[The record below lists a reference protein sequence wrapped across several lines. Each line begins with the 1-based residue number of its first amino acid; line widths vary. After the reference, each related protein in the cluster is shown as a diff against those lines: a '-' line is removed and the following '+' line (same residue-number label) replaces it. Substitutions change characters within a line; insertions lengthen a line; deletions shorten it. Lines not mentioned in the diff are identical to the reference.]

1 MATFSIT
8 DQTRRAQFTAN
19 GSTTEFSFS
28 FQVNNTSDI
37 KVDVDGTLKT
47 ESTHYDI
54 KTSSNSIGLNA
65 DGTGKVVFRTS
76 PSDHTPANNAVV
88 SVFSD
93 LPLSRTSV
101 YTTGGNI
108 TATSLENDFDTI
120 TMILASHE
128 ERLDRTMV
136 APVRDAVDVDLTL
149 PDKDDRKGR
158 VLGFNATTGAAEQGP
173 QIADVQTLSAITAD
187 IAALADIEDGT
198 TATDAISGLAA
209 IKTNVTTVAGIA
221 SNVTAVAN
229 NATNINA
236 VAADATDIGAVAA
249 KATEIGRLG
258 TADAISDLNTLGT
271 ADAVSDM
278 NTLAAISSDISTV
291 SAKSSIITSTLAANL
306 TTVSP
311 QIATLQSLASVFS
324 GTQSLTVTVASGNL
338 YGGGGTGNVFYING
352 SSNPPLT
359 LVRGITYT
367 FDVSDS
373 NKC

>member
-8 DQTRRAQFTAN
+8 DQTRRAQYTAN

-93 LPLSRTSV
+93 LPLSRSSV
-101 YTTGGNI
+101 YTSGGNI
-108 TATSLENDFDTI
+108 TAASLENDFDTL

-128 ERLDRTMV
+128 ERLDRAMV
-136 APVRDAVDVDLTL
+136 APVRDAVSVDLTL

-158 VLGFNATTGAAEQGP
+158 VLGFNATTGVAEQGP
-173 QIADVQTLSAITAD
+173 LIADVQSLANITAD
-187 IAALADIEDGT
+187 IATLADIEDGT
-198 TATDAISGLAA
+198 DATDAISGLAA

-221 SNVTAVAN
+221 SNVTAVAG

-258 TADAISDLNTLGT
+258 TADAVADMNTLGT
-271 ADAVSDM
+271 SAIVTNMAALAPIADNITAVAD
-278 NTLAAISSDISTV
+278 NTANTNIVAANISTISQKATV
-291 SAKSSIITSTLAANL
+291 DEATALA
-306 TTVSP
+306 
-311 QIATLQSLASVFS
+311 IAL
-324 GTQSLTVTVASGNL
+324 
-338 YGGGGTGNVFYING
+338 GG
-352 SSNPPLT
+352 
-359 LVRGITYT
+359 
-367 FDVSDS
+367 
-373 NKC
+373 

>member
-8 DQTRRAQFTAN
+8 DQTRRAQYTAN

-93 LPLSRTSV
+93 LPLSRSSV
-101 YTTGGNI
+101 YTSGGNI
-108 TATSLENDFDTI
+108 TAASLENDFDTL

-128 ERLDRTMV
+128 ERLDRAMV
-136 APVRDAVDVDLTL
+136 APVRDAVSVDLTL

-158 VLGFNATTGAAEQGP
+158 VLGFNATTGVAEQGP
-173 QIADVQTLSAITAD
+173 LIADVQSLANITAD
-187 IAALADIEDGT
+187 IATLADIEDGT
-198 TATDAISGLAA
+198 DATDAISGLAA

-221 SNVTAVAN
+221 SNVTAVAG

-249 KATEIGRLG
+249 KATQIGLLG
-258 TADAISDLNTLGT
+258 TADAIADMNTLGT
-271 ADAVSDM
+271 SAIVANMAALAPVASDIATVAADSADIQL
-278 NTLAAISSDISTV
+278 LADNISSIGAKATV
-291 SAKSSIITSTLAANL
+291 DEATALA
-306 TTVSP
+306 
-311 QIATLQSLASVFS
+311 IAL
-324 GTQSLTVTVASGNL
+324 
-338 YGGGGTGNVFYING
+338 GG
-352 SSNPPLT
+352 
-359 LVRGITYT
+359 
-367 FDVSDS
+367 
-373 NKC
+373 

>member
-8 DQTRRAQFTAN
+8 DQTRRAQYTGN

-54 KTSSNSIGLNA
+54 KTSTNSIGLNA

-93 LPLSRTSV
+93 LPLSRSSV

-136 APVRDAVDVDLTL
+136 APVRDAVSVDLTL

-158 VLGFNATTGAAEQGP
+158 VLGFNETTGVPQQGP
-173 QIADVQTLSAITAD
+173 EIADVQSLANITAD
-187 IAALADIEDGT
+187 IATLADIEDGT
-198 TATDAISGLAA
+198 DATDAIQSVAA
-209 IKTNVTTVAGIA
+209 VASHVATVGGIASSVTTVAGIQANVTTVAGVSSNVTTVAGIA
-221 SNVTAVAN
+221 SNVTAVAS
-229 NATNINA
+229 NATNVNT
-236 VAADATDIGAVAA
+236 VATDIANVNA
-249 KATEIGRLG
+249 LG
-258 TADAISDLNTLGT
+258 PIS
-271 ADAVSDM
+271 A
-278 NTLAAISSDISTV
+278 DISTV
-291 SAKSSIITSTLAANL
+291 AGDSADIQLLADNISSIGAKATVDEATALA
-306 TTVSP
+306 
-311 QIATLQSLASVFS
+311 IAL
-324 GTQSLTVTVASGNL
+324 
-338 YGGGGTGNVFYING
+338 GG
-352 SSNPPLT
+352 
-359 LVRGITYT
+359 
-367 FDVSDS
+367 
-373 NKC
+373 

>member
-28 FQVNNTSDI
+28 FQVNNTSEI

-54 KTSSNSIGLNA
+54 KTSSNSVGLNT

-76 PSDHTPANNAVV
+76 PSDYTPANTSVV

-101 YTTGGNI
+101 YTSGGNI
-108 TATSLENDFDTI
+108 TAASLENDFDTL

-136 APVRDAVDVDLTL
+136 APVRDAVAVDLTL

-158 VLGFNATTGAAEQGP
+158 VLGFNATSGAAEQGP
-173 QIADVQTLSAITAD
+173 LIADVQSLANITAD
-187 IAALADIEDGT
+187 IAILADIEDGT
-198 TATDAISGLAA
+198 DATDAIQSVAA
-209 IKTNVTTVAGIA
+209 IASNVSTVAGIA
-221 SNVTAVAN
+221 SNVTAVAG

-249 KATEIGRLG
+249 KATQIGLLG
-258 TADAISDLNTLGT
+258 TTDAIADMNTLGT
-271 ADAVSDM
+271 ADIVSDM
-278 NTLAAISSDISTV
+278 NDLAPVAANIATVANNTANINTVVANISTIG
-291 SAKSSIITSTLAANL
+291 AKATVDEATALA
-306 TTVSP
+306 
-311 QIATLQSLASVFS
+311 IAL
-324 GTQSLTVTVASGNL
+324 
-338 YGGGGTGNVFYING
+338 GG
-352 SSNPPLT
+352 
-359 LVRGITYT
+359 
-367 FDVSDS
+367 
-373 NKC
+373 